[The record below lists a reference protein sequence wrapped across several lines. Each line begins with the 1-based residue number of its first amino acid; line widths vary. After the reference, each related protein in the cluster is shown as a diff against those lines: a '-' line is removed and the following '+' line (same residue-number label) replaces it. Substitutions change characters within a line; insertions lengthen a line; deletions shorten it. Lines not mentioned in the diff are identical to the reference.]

1 MLTLLADGMEW
12 NTVLVW
18 SGSSQGRR
26 EAKIPTVPSWSLL
39 AYRSLR
45 VPRRPPPHAGV
56 DHQDLCLVVCLVHK
70 PDTTAKTLCMHAC
83 LSFLYRLCLLRLT
96 VCCLQALAPSPAIL
110 TAGSFFFLKANKF
123 FLKKTEIRKSFILYF
138 FWWCWLGKRSPIQVP
153 N

>member
-83 LSFLYRLCLLRLT
+83 LSSFTDSACSDSPYVACRLLPPPLL
-96 VCCLQALAPSPAIL
+96 
-110 TAGSFFFLKANKF
+110 F
-123 FLKKTEIRKSFILYF
+123 
-138 FWWCWLGKRSPIQVP
+138 
-153 N
+153 